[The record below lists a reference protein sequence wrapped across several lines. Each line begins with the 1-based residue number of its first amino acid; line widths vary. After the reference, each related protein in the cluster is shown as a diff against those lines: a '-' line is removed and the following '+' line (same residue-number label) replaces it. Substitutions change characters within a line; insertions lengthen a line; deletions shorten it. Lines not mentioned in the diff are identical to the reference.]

1 MFIDV
6 RSKKRKDK
14 ITDSKWTKMEKLAR
28 KEKKMFAEQDL
39 NTEEKSQA
47 LDNQKVCNDQFKKAY
62 KAILWCIC

>member
-39 NTEEKSQA
+39 NTEEKSQV

-62 KAILWCIC
+62 KAIL